1 MTERASLE
9 PGLVLAIDQGTTG
22 STAIL
27 VDQGLNVCGRA
38 TTEFPQHYPR
48 PAWVEHQPEEIWASV
63 QASVSVALRQADGGG
78 RPGSARPS
86 IGVDAHQIRAI
97 GITNQRET
105 TVVWERATSR
115 PIHPAIVWQCRRT
128 TETCR
133 LLKEAG
139 HEPRVREKT
148 GLVLDPYFS
157 ATKLAWILDH
167 VEGARA
173 RAEAGELAFGTI
185 DAYLLW
191 RLTGGRTH
199 ATDPSNASR
208 TLLFDLHTGD
218 WDDELLAL
226 FRVPRQ
232 VLPEVRTSSEVY
244 GETRGLDFLPDGIPI
259 AGIAGDQQAALF
271 GQACFRPGEAKSTYG
286 TGAFVLMNTGATPIP
301 SKHGLLTTVAWR
313 LGPKAEA
320 RPLQYA
326 LEGAVFIAGA
336 AVQWLRDELRII
348 GHAAE
353 VEDLARS
360 VADAGGVTVVPAFAG
375 LGAPHWDPD
384 ARGAILGLT
393 RGSNRGHIAR
403 ATLEGIAHQ
412 VADVVLAMAADSDR
426 PPAALKVDGGAAG
439 NDLLMQLQADFLGA
453 SVSRPSFLETTAFGA
468 AFLAGLAVGFF
479 ASPDAITQRWREARR
494 FEPELAPEVRATHR
508 DAWARAV
515 QRLR

>member
-1 MTERASLE
+1 MTTSHP

-27 VDQGLNVCGRA
+27 VDEGLEVRGRA

-48 PAWVEHQPEEIWASV
+48 PAWVEHRPEEIWGSV
-63 QASVSVALRQADGGG
+63 QASVAVALREAQ
-78 RPGSARPS
+78 
-86 IGVDAHQIRAI
+86 VDARQIRAI

-128 TETCR
+128 TDVCR
-133 LLKEAG
+133 SLKDAG
-139 HEPRVREKT
+139 HEPEVRART

-157 ATKLAWILDH
+157 GTKVAWILDH
-167 VEGARA
+167 VEGARDRAA
-173 RAEAGELAFGTI
+173 RGELAFGTI
-185 DAYLLW
+185 DSYLLW
-191 RLTGGRTH
+191 RLSGGAVH

-208 TLLFDLHTGD
+208 TLLFGLRSAA
-218 WDDELLAL
+218 WDDTMLEL
-226 FRVPRQ
+226 FRVPRE

-244 GETRGLDFLPDGIPI
+244 GYTRGLDFLPDGIPI

-286 TGAFVLMNTGATPIP
+286 TGAFVLMNTGSEPIA
-301 SKHGLLTTVAWR
+301 SQHGLLSTVAWR
-313 LGPKAEA
+313 LGPLAEE

-348 GHAAE
+348 GRASE
-353 VEDLARS
+353 VEELARS
-360 VADAGGVTVVPAFAG
+360 VPDTGGVTVVPAFAG

-412 VADVVLAMAADSDR
+412 VADVVLAMANDSGR
-426 PPAALKVDGGAAG
+426 PVAALKVDGGAAG
-439 NDLLMQLQADFLGA
+439 NDLLMQMQADFVGA
-453 SVSRPSFLETTAFGA
+453 DVSRPAFLETTAFGA

-479 ASPDAITQRWREARR
+479 ASPDAITARWREASRFTPTLPEDERKARR
-494 FEPELAPEVRATHR
+494 A
-508 DAWARAV
+508 AWAKAIA
-515 QRLR
+515 RLR

>member
-1 MTERASLE
+1 MTLSPSSPA

-27 VDQGLNVCGRA
+27 VDAELNVRGRA

-63 QASVSVALRQADGGG
+63 QASVAVALRQAN
-78 RPGSARPS
+78 
-86 IGVDAHQIRAI
+86 VDASQIQAI

-105 TVVWERATSR
+105 TVVWERDTSR

-128 TETCR
+128 TDICR
-133 LLKEAG
+133 SLKEAG
-139 HEPRVREKT
+139 HEAFVRERT

-157 ATKLAWILDH
+157 GTKVAWILDA
-167 VEGARA
+167 VPDARA
-173 RAEAGELAFGTI
+173 RADRGELAFGTI
-185 DAYLLW
+185 DSYLLW
-191 RLTGGRTH
+191 RLTGGAVH

-208 TLLFDLHTGD
+208 TLLFDLHTANWND
-218 WDDELLAL
+218 ALLDL
-226 FRVPRQ
+226 FRVPRS
-232 VLPEVRTSSEVY
+232 VLPEVRSSSEVY
-244 GETRGLDFLPDGIPI
+244 GVTRGLDFLPDGIPI

-271 GQACFRPGEAKSTYG
+271 GQACFEPGEAKATYG
-286 TGAFVLMNTGATPIP
+286 TGAFVLMNTGSTPIP
-301 SKHGLLTTVAWR
+301 SRHGLLTTVAWR
-313 LGPKAEA
+313 LGPVAGAES

-348 GHAAE
+348 SRASD
-353 VEDLARS
+353 VEALARS
-360 VADAGGVTVVPAFAG
+360 VPDSGGVTVVPAFAG

-393 RGSNRGHIAR
+393 RGSSQAHIAR

-412 VADVVLAMAADSDR
+412 VADVVLAMAADSGR
-426 PPAALKVDGGAAG
+426 PATALKVDGGAAG
-439 NDLLMQLQADFLGA
+439 NDLLMQMQADLLGTD
-453 SVSRPSFLETTAFGA
+453 VSRPAFLETTAFGA

-479 ASPDAITQRWREARR
+479 ASPDEITARWREATR
-494 FEPELAPEVRATHR
+494 FKPALDAADR
-508 DAWARAV
+508 DARRASWARSVA
-515 QRLR
+515 RLR

>member
-1 MTERASLE
+1 MTTSAGS

-27 VDQGLNVCGRA
+27 VDDNLEVRGRA

-63 QASVSVALRQADGGG
+63 QASVAVALRE
-78 RPGSARPS
+78 AR
-86 IGVDAHQIRAI
+86 IDAHQIRAI

-105 TVVWERATSR
+105 TVVWERGTGR

-128 TETCR
+128 TDACR
-133 LLKEAG
+133 YLKEAG
-139 HEPRVREKT
+139 HEPEVRART

-157 ATKLAWILDH
+157 GTKVAWILDR
-167 VEGARA
+167 VDGARA
-173 RAEAGELAFGTI
+173 RAERGELAFGTI
-185 DAYLLW
+185 DSYLLW
-191 RLTGGRTH
+191 RLTGGTVH

-208 TLLFDLHTGD
+208 TLLFGLQSAA
-218 WDDELLAL
+218 WDDDMAAL
-226 FRVPRQ
+226 FRVPRE

-244 GETRGLDFLPDGIPI
+244 GYTRGLDFLPDGLPI

-271 GQACFRPGEAKSTYG
+271 GQACFNPGEAKSTYG
-286 TGAFVLMNTGATPIP
+286 TGAFVLMNTGSAPIA
-301 SKHGLLTTVAWR
+301 SQHGLLSTVAWR
-313 LGPKAEA
+313 LGPLAEQ
-320 RPLQYA
+320 RPIQYA

-348 GHAAE
+348 GRASE
-353 VEDLARS
+353 VEELARS
-360 VADAGGVTVVPAFAG
+360 VPDTGGVTVVPAFAG

-412 VADVVLAMAADSDR
+412 VADVVLAMANDSGR
-426 PPAALKVDGGAAG
+426 PVAALRVDGGAAS
-439 NDLLMQLQADFLGA
+439 NDLLMQMQSDFVGAD
-453 SVSRPSFLETTAFGA
+453 VSRPAFLETTAFGA

-479 ASPDAITQRWREARR
+479 ASPDAISARWREASRFGPVLPEAERQARR
-494 FEPELAPEVRATHR
+494 A
-508 DAWARAV
+508 AWARAV
-515 QRLR
+515 ARLR